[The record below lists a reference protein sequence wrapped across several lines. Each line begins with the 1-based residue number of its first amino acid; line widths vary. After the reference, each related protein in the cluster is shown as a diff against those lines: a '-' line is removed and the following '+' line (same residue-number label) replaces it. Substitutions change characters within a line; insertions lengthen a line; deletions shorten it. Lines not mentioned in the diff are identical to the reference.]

1 MDADLRSA
9 LERSARRLQSGD
21 GDAAAQAA
29 ANAHLLAHRPEA
41 AAVLFDTLADHAAT
55 AATRAV
61 LAALVNDT
69 TLPVFLEALASP
81 VPTVH
86 DAATQAL
93 VHVLRDAHARVRGT
107 VAEALGAHGGDV
119 VLDAVLDLVHDPDAS
134 TRRYALDI
142 LHRAP
147 SPRALPSLLAALDDA
162 DWWVRERAVDTLG
175 RLGDAQAIEPLTRLV
190 ARDTRAAVACARAL
204 GAIAQPACASPL
216 VRLAASADASVR
228 REALVALRQLAAT
241 PLDEITAR
249 IVRDTL
255 ASTPTQPLE
264 RPNALV
270 RRPIRATFAERDAAP
285 SAHVL
290 DTRHL
295 APGTV
300 LARRYRIRATLGSGG
315 FGTVYRA
322 TDLQVDEDLV
332 LKLLA
337 PQLMQDAESRQ
348 RFVRELRLARRISHP
363 NIIRIHD
370 LLELEG
376 ATAISMEWFDG
387 RDLGRVLHE
396 DGPLSA
402 SRVRTIA
409 EQALEGLAAA
419 HAVGV
424 LHRDLKPGNL
434 LVGEG
439 DAVRIVD
446 FGLAA
451 MTADEGARLT
461 RSGMM
466 VGTPEYISPEQI
478 RGETMD
484 GRSDLYS
491 LAVVLYEALTG
502 RAPFQGASPA
512 HVIYQHLEGAVPP
525 PDLVQPGIPSAF
537 ASWVMSA
544 MARDPEH
551 RPESA
556 AAMLVA
562 MPETDRRAA

>member
-1 MDADLRSA
+1 MDADPRL
-9 LERSARRLQSGD
+9 LDERHAERLQSGD
-21 GDAAAQAA
+21 GDAVAHAT
-29 ANAHLLAHRPEA
+29 ANAHLLARGADGAHVVFA
-41 AAVLFDTLADHAAT
+41 GLAHAPAT
-55 AATRAV
+55 AATRAL
-61 LAALVNDT
+61 LAALVQEHV
-69 TLPVFLEALASP
+69 LPVFQAALASP
-81 VPTVH
+81 HASVREAAVH
-86 DAATQAL
+86 AL
-93 VHVLRDAHARVRGT
+93 VHALRDPQSRVRAA
-107 VAEALGAHGGDV
+107 VAEALGAHGGET
-119 VLDAVLDLVHDPDAS
+119 VLDAVLDLAHDPDAS
-134 TRRYALDI
+134 TRRYALDL
-142 LHRAP
+142 LHRVPDA
-147 SPRALPSLLAALDDA
+147 RALPTLLAALDDP
-162 DWWVRERAVDTLG
+162 DWWVRERAVDALG
-175 RLGDAQAIEPLTRLV
+175 RMGRPEAIEPLARLI
-190 ARDTRAAVACARAL
+190 ARDPRSAVAGARAL
-204 GAIAQPACASPL
+204 GMIAHPTCAPAL
-216 VRLAASADASVR
+216 VRLMGAADASAR
-228 REALVALRQLAAT
+228 HEAVAALRRLAST
-241 PLDEITAR
+241 PLDDITAR
-249 IVRDTL
+249 IVRDAL
-255 ASTPTQPLE
+255 ASAPRLTTITPSLLRRHARTPVAAG
-264 RPNALV
+264 RPV
-270 RRPIRATFAERDAAP
+270 TGPRT
-285 SAHVL
+285 L
-290 DTRHL
+290 DTRNL

-300 LARRYRIRATLGSGG
+300 LGERFRIVATLGSGG

-322 TDLQVDEDLV
+322 TDLQVAEDVV

-337 PQLMQDAESRQ
+337 PQLASDAESRQ

-363 NIIRIHD
+363 NVIRIHD
-370 LLELEG
+370 LLELDG

-396 DGPLSA
+396 DGPIPA
-402 SRVRTIA
+402 ARVHTIA
-409 EQALEGLAAA
+409 AQALEGLAAA
-419 HAVGV
+419 HEVGV

-451 MTADEGARLT
+451 VVADDGARLT

-537 ASWVMSA
+537 ASWVMHA

-551 RPESA
+551 RPADAS
-556 AAMLVA
+556 AMLET
-562 MPETDRRAA
+562 MPRVERWAA